1 MASKDIKKT
10 KAQLI
15 EELENLRRELIQADK
30 SASKPELTSP
40 SLLMMEKAF
49 ETTHT
54 GITITDLSSK
64 IIYANPAEAKMHGY
78 DQEELI
84 GKSSEILGP
93 SELKKRMN
101 VETIRKMKSRSR
113 ESINVRKDKSR
124 FPVFLRSDVVKG
136 RGGEPIAVVTTS
148 EDLTERKLEQETQ
161 VKSESIHR
169 ALVET
174 SPYGIQY
181 SDREGKIVFSNAAH
195 HQILRYEQGEL
206 IGKYVWDFT
215 DTEEARQAT
224 KEAYSKII
232 SEEPDPTVYYNKNRT
247 KDGRLVDV
255 FIHWNYIRDAKGE
268 ITAICSFVSDVSE
281 RKRMEEELTKTQ
293 KLESLGILAGGIA
306 HDFNNLLTGI
316 LGNISVARKN
326 LPPDHKADKVLR
338 ASEAACKR
346 AASLTAQ
353 LLIFSR
359 EGEPLK
365 ETAYISDLLIESSS
379 FALRGSNVRC
389 RINLA
394 QDLWPVEIDPGQI
407 NQVINNLIINADQA
421 MPEGGV
427 IFIDAQNVSVET
439 ETIAA
444 LAKGEYIKVTIRDQ
458 GAGIPSEYLSKVFDP
473 FFTTKEK
480 GSGLG
485 LSTSYS
491 IIKKHDGLITAES
504 EVEKGAAFNIY
515 LPAYSDRIPAGDD
528 VYKDGDLKAICK
540 KILFMDD
547 QEIVRELA
555 GKMLEKFG
563 CDFEMAVHG
572 EQAIEIYKKALESK
586 EPFEVVILDLTIP
599 GGMGGK
605 KTIEELLKID
615 PEVKAIV
622 VSGYSN
628 DPVMAGYKK
637 YGFKGVVAK
646 PFKVDEFGKAIHEV
660 LKKSQ

>member
-1 MASKDIKKT
+1 M
-10 KAQLI
+10 
-15 EELENLRRELIQADK
+15 
-30 SASKPELTSP
+30 
-40 SLLMMEKAF
+40 
-49 ETTHT
+49 
-54 GITITDLSSK
+54 
-64 IIYANPAEAKMHGY
+64 
-78 DQEELI
+78 
-84 GKSSEILGP
+84 
-93 SELKKRMN
+93 
-101 VETIRKMKSRSR
+101 
-113 ESINVRKDKSR
+113 
-124 FPVFLRSDVVKG
+124 
-136 RGGEPIAVVTTS
+136 
-148 EDLTERKLEQETQ
+148 
-161 VKSESIHR
+161 
-169 ALVET
+169 
-174 SPYGIQY
+174 
-181 SDREGKIVFSNAAH
+181 
-195 HQILRYEQGEL
+195 
-206 IGKYVWDFT
+206 
-215 DTEEARQAT
+215 
-224 KEAYSKII
+224 
-232 SEEPDPTVYYNKNRT
+232 
-247 KDGRLVDV
+247 
-255 FIHWNYIRDAKGE
+255 
-268 ITAICSFVSDVSE
+268 
-281 RKRMEEELTKTQ
+281 
-293 KLESLGILAGGIA
+293 
-306 HDFNNLLTGI
+306 
-316 LGNISVARKN
+316 
-326 LPPDHKADKVLR
+326 
-338 ASEAACKR
+338 
-346 AASLTAQ
+346 
-353 LLIFSR
+353 
-359 EGEPLK
+359 
-365 ETAYISDLLIESSS
+365 
-379 FALRGSNVRC
+379 
-389 RINLA
+389 
-394 QDLWPVEIDPGQI
+394 
-407 NQVINNLIINADQA
+407 
-421 MPEGGV
+421 
-427 IFIDAQNVSVET
+427 
-439 ETIAA
+439 
-444 LAKGEYIKVTIRDQ
+444 TIRDQ